1 MREMV
6 LNHASVVAPDRHTLL
21 TRLLEMTSGMVS
33 LNQLGVADSALRM
46 SRYMHDIS
54 CANGITLWDAI
65 QDLQRQG
72 AREEFV
78 YLVQLSSK
86 VPLLDT
92 VGDSAKDRFLRSEVT
107 GFDVIDLSPEDGAP
121 LLYCAITDGVAVG
134 FPSDPIWEQDQIDV
148 YFNELSSDGEELDEV
163 AETIDNLTSSEHAET
178 IFQRHQ
184 AYRRTDISN
193 FKELWEHRDEAFP
206 NLIFGP
212 DVERQLERINTS
224 ALRAIE
230 KKLSILDRDAAKW
243 RDVESSMPEWSCK
256 VRPESKSVRD
266 NSSFIEA
273 RRFRSTNGKSEIFE
287 WHADFGYD
295 RIHLR
300 FDAPTKEVEIGYIG
314 KHLPLPPQSRKS

>member
-72 AREEFV
+72 ARDEFV

-148 YFNELSSDGEELDEV
+148 YFNELSSDGDELDEV
-163 AETIDNLTSSEHAET
+163 AESIDNLTRSEHAEV
-178 IFQRHQ
+178 ISQRHQ
-184 AYRRTDISN
+184 DSMRNVSTTS
-193 FKELWEHRDEAFP
+193 ELWARRAFAFP
-206 NLIFGP
+206 NLLFGP
-212 DVERQLERINTS
+212 DVEDHLMSVNN
-224 ALRAIE
+224 ADLRG
-230 KKLSILDRDAAKW
+230 DREEVTD
-243 RDVESSMPEWSCK
+243 D
-256 VRPESKSVRD
+256 RPRRCRLASHR
-266 NSSFIEA
+266 FIYA
-273 RRFRSTNGKSEIFE
+273 
-287 WHADFGYD
+287 
-295 RIHLR
+295 
-300 FDAPTKEVEIGYIG
+300 
-314 KHLPLPPQSRKS
+314 